1 MASGNSYVEQPNNV
15 LTFRYL
21 PARLAKHIVGEYDE
35 YKAMND
41 YLDYIRNMAESDP
54 VKKSQLVEAYA
65 DSQMLLLIVAMCIA
79 VPVAVAT
86 FFMRDIDLRKKDEE
100 EEAERVNAES
110 ELPLEVNS

>member
-1 MASGNSYVEQPNNV
+1 MCAMKQY
-15 LTFRYL
+15 LCFRYL

-35 YKAMND
+35 HKAMND
-41 YLDYIRNMAESDP
+41 YLEYIRDMTVSDP

-86 FFMRDIDLRKKDEE
+86 FFMRDIDLHKKDAE
-100 EEAERVNAES
+100 EEAERINAES
-110 ELPLEVNS
+110 ELPLEAKN